1 MWYRYNHDSYGESQ
15 HDGTGWPAN
24 HGARTGR
31 LWPLLSGERGEYE
44 LAAGRPATAHL
55 QTMAD
60 AANQGYLIPEQA
72 WDRAD
77 QFGFDFGQATGS
89 AAPLNWAEAQYV
101 RLAQSIDTGHP
112 VETPPAVL
120 KRYAGK

>member
-1 MWYRYNHDSYGESQ
+1 M
-15 HDGTGWPAN
+15 AN
-24 HGARTGR
+24 
-31 LWPLLSGERGEYE
+31 
-44 LAAGRPATAHL
+44 
-55 QTMAD
+55 

-77 QFGFDFGQATGS
+77 QYGFDFGQATGS

-101 RLAQSIDTGHP
+101 RLAHSIDAGFP

-120 KRYAGK
+120 SRYGAR